1 MAKCS
6 SAGTFGRGL
15 NKVLAAALALALS
28 LVQVPAVAGAK
39 ELASNQTIAAGTY
52 TVTANLCMPG
62 EYNPVLVGTNVY
74 VNNPNNPFTDKAGNK
89 PVLDG
94 GSGEGVEAVAPTTAM
109 SNNATVAVA
118 ADGTKTLTLDLP
130 NPVFTLQELG
140 TCSDLP
146 NVKAETKKPAD
157 ASVWNYG
164 KYETRIS
171 RITVTLPKDVSNEE
185 ATYTF
190 KGSKL
195 YAVPLN
201 MDIAPTGDVALEL
214 TVDLSSLPVVT
225 KVNAPV
231 AATGLVSNGSEQTGV
246 AAGEG
251 YTLSGTTKA
260 TAAGTYTAT
269 ATLKSGYVWSDGTSA
284 AKTIEWSI
292 AAAGS
297 DPEPTPTPDPAPTPD
312 PTPDVTV
319 VKVDTPVGQSLL
331 YDGTEQTGVA
341 AGEGYTLSGTAKA
354 TEAGDYIAMATL
366 KDGYAWSDGTTA
378 AKTISWKITKFPDV
392 AYDDPACEWYVK
404 GVNFCAGRGLI
415 TGYGSGDKAGC
426 FGVGDTLT
434 RAQLA
439 VILWRNADPEAADAY
454 DGSAPNDTNMS
465 DVNAADWYTGAANW
479 AVANEVINGSDDADG
494 RHFNPDKPVTMEQ
507 LAVILANYADKIGA
521 EAADLSALDA
531 FSDAGSISDWA
542 RGSVAWAKQKGL
554 VNGYE
559 SADGTRTLSPQEHV
573 SRERVATVLMNA
585 FNEGIL
591 K

>member
-15 NKVLAAALALALS
+15 NKALAVALALALS
-28 LVQVPAVAGAK
+28 LVQMPAVAGAK
-39 ELASNQTIAAGTY
+39 ELTSNQTIAAGTY

-109 SNNATVAVA
+109 SNNATVTVA

-171 RITVTLPKDVSNEE
+171 RITVTLPNDVANEE

-260 TAAGTYTAT
+260 IAAGTYTAT

-297 DPEPTPTPDPAPTPD
+297 DPEPTPTPM
-312 PTPDVTV
+312 PDVTV
-319 VKVDTPVGQSLL
+319 VKVDAPAGQSLL
-331 YDGTEQTGVA
+331 YDGTEQTGVV
-341 AGEGYTLSGTAKA
+341 AGEGYTLSGTVAA
-354 TEAGDYIAMATL
+354 TAAGDYTATATL

-392 AYDDPACEWYVK
+392 AYDDPSC
-404 GVNFCAGRGLI
+404 
-415 TGYGSGDKAGC
+415 
-426 FGVGDTLT
+426 
-434 RAQLA
+434 
-439 VILWRNADPEAADAY
+439 
-454 DGSAPNDTNMS
+454 
-465 DVNAADWYTGAANW
+465 
-479 AVANEVINGSDDADG
+479 
-494 RHFNPDKPVTMEQ
+494 
-507 LAVILANYADKIGA
+507 
-521 EAADLSALDA
+521 
-531 FSDAGSISDWA
+531 
-542 RGSVAWAKQKGL
+542 
-554 VNGYE
+554 
-559 SADGTRTLSPQEHV
+559 
-573 SRERVATVLMNA
+573 
-585 FNEGIL
+585 
-591 K
+591 